1 MQYLFAVDRGNARV
15 KQWYQQ
21 CHPVVIRLIGDVCRI
36 MSKYPDK
43 ELEICG
49 EMGGN
54 MSALPVLIGA
64 GLRKFSMN
72 PAAVPHIR
80 ELARRVRLEDC
91 RDLYQQVCDVD
102 TAEQA
107 QRILDDFMESVHN
120 S

>member
-1 MQYLFAVDRGNARV
+1 M
-15 KQWYQQ
+15 
-21 CHPVVIRLIGDVCRI
+21 
-36 MSKYPDK
+36 
-43 ELEICG
+43 
-49 EMGGN
+49 
-54 MSALPVLIGA
+54 PVLIGA

-107 QRILDDFMESVHN
+107 QRILDDFMESIHN

>member
-1 MQYLFAVDRGNARV
+1 
-15 KQWYQQ
+15 
-21 CHPVVIRLIGDVCRI
+21 
-36 MSKYPDK
+36 
-43 ELEICG
+43 
-49 EMGGN
+49 
-54 MSALPVLIGA
+54 
-64 GLRKFSMN
+64 MN